1 MSILRGYAGAAGA
14 VLLLLAIVLSTVT
27 PVARVYLSIG
37 GFGLLLMIASL
48 IVNREQVIA
57 GLRGRRAREASA
69 SAGYA
74 LTVLGVVV
82 LVNFLAT
89 RHHRQ
94 FDMTENK
101 DFSLSEQTLKVLEAL
116 PRDVTVTAFFREA
129 EPSRQKLEDLLDQYR
144 YHSRRLT
151 VRFIDPDTHPGDV
164 KRYGVTEYGTIVIES
179 GKQESRTN
187 SPDEEAL
194 TNGLIKVTKD
204 RERVLYFTS
213 GHGERGLEDND
224 RGGMTLFKGELEKQH
239 YAVKPL
245 TLSQGVPADATAVVI
260 AGPQKP
266 LLDSEV
272 KALDGYLDRGGRVL
286 DLQDPGPDP
295 GLGPVLR
302 KYGLAVREDV
312 IIDRVS
318 QLLGGD
324 VRIPMIPADGYDT
337 ASPITRTF
345 RYQTFYPLASSID
358 IQSSLPEGVMVT
370 ALGKTAAF
378 SWGETSDD
386 ELKSGRITL
395 DEGKDIKGPL
405 TLAAAATKK
414 PSPPAPDKEGNA
426 ALPPSPPETRLVVF
440 GDSDFASNS
449 YFNASGNGDL
459 ALSVVAWLS
468 EQEELVSIRPKTAL
482 PRILILTRGEIF
494 LYLWTL
500 VLLGP
505 VLVTVAGVAIWLR
518 RKKL

>member
-1 MSILRGYAGAAGA
+1 VKFLQGYAGAAGA
-14 VLLLLAIVLSTVT
+14 ILLVLAIVLSTVT
-27 PVARVYLSIG
+27 PVAWVTLSIG
-37 GFGLLLMIASL
+37 GFGLLLMVASL
-48 IVNREQVIA
+48 VFNREPVIA
-57 GLRGRRAREASA
+57 ALRGRRAREASA

-82 LVNFLAT
+82 LANFLAT

-101 DFSLSEQTLKVLEAL
+101 EFSLSEQTIKVLEAL
-116 PRDVTVTAFFREA
+116 PRDLTVTAFFREA

-164 KRYGVTEYGTIVIES
+164 KRYGITEYGSIVVES

-194 TNGLIKVTKD
+194 TNALIKVTKD
-204 RERVLYFTS
+204 RERTVYFTG

-224 RGGMTLFKGELEKQH
+224 RGGITLFKGELEKQH
-239 YAVKPL
+239 YTVKPL
-245 TLSQGVPADATAVVI
+245 VLSQGVPADATAVII

-272 KALDGYLDRGGRVL
+272 KSIDDYLDRGGRVF
-286 DLQDPGPDP
+286 DMQDPGPDP
-295 GLGPVLR
+295 GLGPMLG
-302 KYGLAVREDV
+302 KYGLAVRKDL

-324 VRIPMIPADGYDT
+324 VRIPMIPEDGYDT
-337 ASPITRTF
+337 THPITRTF

-358 IQSSLPEGVMVT
+358 VQTSLPEGVTVT
-370 ALGKTAAF
+370 ALGRTAAF
-378 SWGETSDD
+378 SWGETSEDQ
-386 ELKSGRITL
+386 LKSGRITL

-414 PSPPAPDKEGNA
+414 APPDPEKPGA
-426 ALPPSPPETRLVVF
+426 AAAPPSPPETRLVVF
-440 GDSDFASNS
+440 GDSDFLSNS

-482 PRILILTRGEIF
+482 ARILILTRGEIF
-494 LYLWTL
+494 LYFWTL

-505 VLVTVAGVAIWLR
+505 VLVTAAGVAIWLR
-518 RKKL
+518 RRKL